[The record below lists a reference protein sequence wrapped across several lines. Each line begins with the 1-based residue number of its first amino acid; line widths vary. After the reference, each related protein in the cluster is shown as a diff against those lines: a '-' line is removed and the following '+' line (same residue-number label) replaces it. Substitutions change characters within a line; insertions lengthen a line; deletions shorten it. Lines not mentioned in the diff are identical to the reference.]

1 MSKKSTNPLLMII
14 TIILLSACK
23 TVDKSVEKMVFQR
36 QSAPIKQSDPHK
48 NSFIRDIQGN
58 YEMIDGKTFT
68 VDGSGFFKLGET
80 EFFLQEV
87 LNGSQAV
94 YASAEPS
101 TNSRKKVYTYHGIMN
116 TGKRLLSVAH
126 KAPSD
131 NTRLL
136 TKKDTEYA
144 WEVNTFQAENINW
157 ESGFAT
163 PFATRVDLKR

>member
-1 MSKKSTNPLLMII
+1 
-14 TIILLSACK
+14 
-23 TVDKSVEKMVFQR
+23 
-36 QSAPIKQSDPHK
+36 
-48 NSFIRDIQGN
+48 
-58 YEMIDGKTFT
+58 
-68 VDGSGFFKLGET
+68 
-80 EFFLQEV
+80 
-87 LNGSQAV
+87 
-94 YASAEPS
+94 
-101 TNSRKKVYTYHGIMN
+101 MN